1 MTTVRDVS
9 NYEEVIWL
17 DQVPHLESCYHAAQD
32 GHSADAD
39 EADVSTWL
47 QVNDQEL
54 PKPPAP
60 PGELAPWLKQQ
71 ELEQVRRDP
80 PTLQPQATIDDPH
93 WDPDASD
100 EPGKVTIRLAD
111 RPGIQEL
118 YQSYCTKW
126 HQWATG
132 LGNQLRAQELY
143 SKLYQIHRRLDR
155 EGETLQLCI
164 GFGLLDWP
172 KPGGKAARIKR
183 HVVTATAELEFDPNL
198 GVMRVACPSEGTRV
212 SLERDMLDPELDP
225 AQNEAA
231 KVEANLASIA
241 AEDAIWDQTRMH
253 AALQTWGRLLDPKTE
268 WSPAISAAEG
278 RDAVPALSWAPA
290 IILRKRGSTALLR
303 LYEKIIEQLH
313 DSDTLPPGWASLVDV
328 TSDAAPHDGHDPQ
341 SPNYWPDEGSEI
353 FFPLPANA
361 QQREIVGA
369 VRSRRGVVVQGPP
382 GTGKSHTIANLMCH
396 LLASGQRVLVTA
408 ENPRALAVLRDKL
421 PTELQ
426 PLCVSV
432 LGQGGD
438 AFEAL
443 SKTVREISNRRA
455 LWSEELGREEI
466 TALQRHLLE
475 AKKAL
480 EDLDREH
487 RDIRLGETQKHTPAP
502 GFQGTPQAI
511 AAKVS
516 QQRGRHDWLDLG
528 ASDAVESPLRNEE
541 ASRWLELQRSFD
553 PTQESGLDDLLIA
566 LEELPPSTELQDLA
580 ATAAERKRKMNEFAA
595 EATAPGFDALVR
607 LPEGDLRKL
616 REQLEQLM
624 KAWTDLPSAPWC
636 SEAARGTR
644 VGDTGAWQVLLQR
657 TGESLQQVDQLS
669 ERLGQRQVDIPAD
682 VAPEQVRDDA
692 QIVLEHLNAGGKWKR
707 ILGLVRPK
715 AVRGREYLIEKV
727 RVDASPADE
736 PHELEG
742 VIHAM
747 NRRITINQ
755 LAHAW
760 ATHSK
765 PVADSDTE
773 TVLAHIRMW
782 ADHLRS
788 AIELGGLDRE
798 LRLRIQ
804 SQLRITLPEDWMAAR
819 ERDWLRV
826 IDAACAAQELMK
838 AEQRLES
845 LARQIGTTAE
855 LHGASPRVIEMHTAV
870 QRRDVSSYGKARA
883 DIARLWQ
890 QRRARDERQSLD
902 SRFAQHAK
910 PLRDAVIATIDA
922 PAWSDHLASIEEAWS
937 WHVANR
943 WLQRFSDPGR
953 PMVVERERRRAETRV
968 RELITKLAAHL
979 AWQKFF
985 QRLEPK
991 QDMALKSWL
1000 DTVKRMGKGKGRS
1013 AKLERLRRQARA
1025 HLEAC
1030 RDAIPAWVMPRYLV
1044 AEMVSVAPERFDTVI
1059 VDEASQMGLDGMFV
1073 FYVGRRTVIVGDDQQ
1088 ISPSD
1093 VGMKDETIAELQRQ
1107 NIPDLEHGNAM
1118 GLGGNV
1124 YANAQI
1130 RFSRLITLREHFR
1143 CMPEI
1148 IQFSNDL
1155 CYASQG
1161 TPLDPMRSYREDR
1174 LPPLVAKRVAS
1185 GQREGGTSPV
1195 NRVEAQEIVN
1205 HLAQCLDDP
1214 RYDGKTFGV
1223 ISLVGNNQARLIESL
1238 LLERFDPGTIEERRI
1253 LCGDAYTFQ
1262 GDERHVIFLSMVV
1275 SRGETRL
1282 TAQTSQSAVQR
1293 FNVAVSR
1300 AQDQLIVYHSVDTQD
1315 LKPECMRHR
1324 LLTHVTNPVRRS
1336 LPGEEHVFES
1346 PFEEA
1351 VFKRITERGH
1361 KVETQVKVGSH
1372 ATYRID
1378 LVVHGIDSKLA
1389 VECDG
1394 DRWHGPERFEADM
1407 ARQRD
1412 LERVGW
1418 EFVRIAGSAFYR
1430 DPDAALEPLWAALE
1444 ERCIR
1449 PATATPEAAPKAA
1462 KPVDNA
1468 TRPEPASREES
1479 STSTPPAAPS
1489 LAPFTRVAGARLP
1502 FPDYSDN
1509 ADQPT
1514 PQGATAAIAP
1524 GDAGTSRLT
1533 DTFPDPR
1540 DASSQDVKA
1549 TLLALLRRHGP
1560 IPRDYLI
1567 RRYARGANIGRVGR
1581 VVRESLGR
1589 VIQSA
1594 TRSGEIISQE
1604 EMEHRGSDPILRVGG
1619 TDAVRRRPIGD
1630 REFEEVPPSEWAQT
1644 MLDIC
1649 GGGDGLRRTSRDEAF
1664 RRALAHYQLTSL
1676 TQNRRNI
1683 LDRALQLAL
1692 RPDP

>member
-1 MTTVRDVS
+1 MTTVRDIAT
-9 NYEEVIWL
+9 YEEVVWL
-17 DQVPHLESCYHAAQD
+17 DQVPDLASCYQASQLTD
-32 GHSADAD
+32 SPDA
-39 EADVSTWL
+39 EGADVSTWL
-47 QVNDQEL
+47 QINDQEL
-54 PKPPAP
+54 PKPPVP
-60 PGELAPWLKQQ
+60 PAELTPWLKQQ
-71 ELEQVRRDP
+71 EFEQARRDP
-80 PTLQPQATIDDPH
+80 PKLQPQATIEDPH
-93 WDPDASD
+93 WDSKDSD
-100 EPGKVTIRLAD
+100 EPTKVTIRLAD
-111 RPGIQEL
+111 RPGVEEL
-118 YQSYCTKW
+118 YQTYCTIW
-126 HQWATG
+126 HQWATE
-132 LGNQLRAQELY
+132 LGDSLRAQELY

-155 EGETLQLCI
+155 EGETLQLCV
-164 GFGLLDWP
+164 GFGLLDWQ
-172 KPGGKAARIKR
+172 KPGGKAAKIRR
-183 HVVTATAELEFDPNL
+183 HVVTATAELEFDPKL
-198 GVMRVACPSEGTRV
+198 GAMRVSCPSEGTNV
-212 SLERDMLDPELDP
+212 SLERDMLDREFDP
-225 AQNEAA
+225 PQSQTAE
-231 KVEANLASIA
+231 VEATLASIGSD
-241 AEDAIWDQTRMH
+241 DAVWDRDRMH
-253 AALQTWGRLLDPKTE
+253 AALQTWGRLLDPKTR
-268 WSPAISAAEG
+268 WSPALSAEEG
-278 RDAVPALSWAPA
+278 RDAVPALTWAPA
-290 IILRKRGSTALLR
+290 VILRKRGSTALLR
-303 LYEKIIEQLH
+303 LYEKIIQQLR
-313 DSDTLPPGWASLVDV
+313 SSGILPAGWASLVEV
-328 TSDAAPHDGHDPQ
+328 TSDAAPHESNDPR

-353 FFPLPANA
+353 YFPLPANA

-369 VRSRRGVVVQGPP
+369 IRTRRGVVVQGPP

-421 PTELQ
+421 PPELQ

-443 SKTVREISNRRA
+443 SKTVREISSRRA
-455 LWSEELGREEI
+455 LWSEEQGQEQI
-466 TALQRHLLE
+466 ASLQRQLLE
-475 AKKAL
+475 AKRAL

-487 RDIRLGETQKHTPAP
+487 RDIRLGETQKHNPAP
-502 GFQGTPQAI
+502 GYHGTPQGI
-511 AAKVS
+511 ASKVS
-516 QQRGRHDWLDLG
+516 EQRGDYDWLDLG
-528 ASDAVESPLRNEE
+528 DSDAAEAPLRNAE
-541 ASRWLELQRSFD
+541 ATRWLELQRSSNPD
-553 PTQESGLDDLLIA
+553 EEAELDDLLIP
-566 LEELPPSTELQDLA
+566 LEELPPSTEVEDLI
-580 ATAAERKRKMNEFAA
+580 ATSVERKRRRDEFVA
-595 EATAPGFDALVR
+595 EATTPGFNALLR
-607 LPEGDLRKL
+607 FPESDLRRL
-616 REQLEQLM
+616 REQLEHLRN
-624 KAWTDLPSAPWC
+624 AWTDLPSASWC
-636 SEAARGTR
+636 REAARITR
-644 VGDTGAWQVLLQR
+644 IGDLGGWQVLLQR
-657 TGESLQQVDQLS
+657 TGESLQHVDQLS
-669 ERLGQRQVDIPAD
+669 DRLGQRRVDVPAD
-682 VAPEQVRDDA
+682 LAPEQVRDDA
-692 QIVLEHLNAGGKWKR
+692 QVVLEHLNAGGKWKR
-707 ILGLVRPK
+707 MLGLGRPR
-715 AVRGREYLIEKV
+715 AVRGREYLIDKV

-755 LAHAW
+755 LAQAW
-760 ATHSK
+760 VPHTRPS
-765 PVADSDTE
+765 ADSDAE

-788 AIELGGLDRE
+788 SIAVGNLDRE
-798 LRLRIQ
+798 LRIRIQ
-804 SQLRITLPEDWMAAR
+804 SQLDIALPEDWMAAR

-826 IDAACAAQELMK
+826 IDAARSELELMK
-838 AEQRLES
+838 AEQRIES
-845 LARQIGTTAE
+845 LARQIGAKAQ
-855 LHGASPRVIEMHTAV
+855 LHDASPRILEMYAAI
-870 QRRDVSSYGKARA
+870 QRRDVSSYGKAREVV
-883 DIARLWQ
+883 ARLWQ
-890 QRRARDERQSLD
+890 RRRIRDERQGLD
-902 SRFAQHAK
+902 ARMAQLAK
-910 PLRDAVIATIDA
+910 PLRDAVISTLNH
-922 PAWSDHLASIEEAWS
+922 PAWSQRLAIFEEAWT
-937 WHVANR
+937 WHVSDR
-943 WLQRFSDPGR
+943 WLRRFSDPGR
-953 PMVVERERRRAETRV
+953 LMTVERERRRADSRV
-968 RELITKLAAHL
+968 RSLITQLAAHL

-1025 HLEAC
+1025 HLEDC

-1044 AEMVSVAPERFDTVI
+1044 AEMVSVAPELFDTVI

-1093 VGMKDETIAELQRQ
+1093 VGMRDEEIAELQRQ
-1107 NIPDLEHGNAM
+1107 NIPDFEHVNAM

-1161 TPLDPMRSYREDR
+1161 TPLDPMRSYRDDR
-1174 LPPLVAKRVAS
+1174 LPPLVAKRVAG
-1185 GQREGGTSPV
+1185 GQREGDTNPT
-1195 NRVEAQEIVN
+1195 NRIEAQEIVN
-1205 HLAQCLDDP
+1205 HIAQCLDDP

-1223 ISLVGNNQARLIESL
+1223 ISLVGSNQARLIESL
-1238 LLERFDPGTIEERRI
+1238 LLDRFDPGTIEERRI

-1300 AQDQLIVYHSVDTQD
+1300 AQDQLIVYHSVDPQD

-1324 LLTHVTNPVRRS
+1324 LLTHAINPVRRP
-1336 LPGEEHVFES
+1336 LQGEDHEFES

-1351 VFKRITERGH
+1351 VFKRIIERGH
-1361 KVETQVKVGSH
+1361 RVETQVKVGSH

-1394 DRWHGPERFEADM
+1394 DRWHGPERFDADM

-1444 ERCIR
+1444 ERKIR
-1449 PATATPEAAPKAA
+1449 PATAEPIDAPAPPK
-1462 KPVDNA
+1462 
-1468 TRPEPASREES
+1468 PEPPERNELPSIK
-1479 STSTPPAAPS
+1479 PATAPS
-1489 LAPFTRVAGARLP
+1489 LAPFTQVAGPAAQHLLFSESLGGAELP
-1502 FPDYSDN
+1502 SQLR
-1509 ADQPT
+1509 A
-1514 PQGATAAIAP
+1514 AAAIAP
-1524 GDAGTSRLT
+1524 QDETASMLA

-1540 DASSQDVKA
+1540 GANSQEVKA
-1549 TLLALLRRHGP
+1549 TLLALLKRHGP
-1560 IPRDYLI
+1560 IPRDYLM
-1567 RRYARGANIGRVGR
+1567 RRYARGANIGRLGR

-1594 TRSGEIISQE
+1594 TRSGEIVSQD
-1604 EMEHRGSDPILRVGG
+1604 EMELHGSDPILRSAG
-1619 TDAVRRRPIGD
+1619 TDAVRRRQIGD

-1644 MLDIC
+1644 MLDLC
-1649 GGGDGLRRTSRDEAF
+1649 GGRDGLRRTSRDEAF

-1676 TQNRRNI
+1676 TQNRRHI

-1692 RPDP
+1692 RAE